1 MGRAIDLFVTYR
13 FIKLLVTPFEKTDAY
28 RLGIIDADGKR
39 ILVPGTTNKPTPLRT
54 VEEKSAYTVLHKL
67 VFNIKKIFAKVPGL
81 RTKLGT
87 YAAALFLLK
96 DTFKESVDDPDIFEK
111 EFMKYL
117 KEQGYEIDDT
127 ISEEVIGFGEVL
139 PKGEYKLANDILNKE
154 EEELSAKKGDK
165 VVAFDDEAPVDTIL
179 GVDIFPVVHVKTQ
192 EKIYS
197 GNEREK
203 IISYTLTSIQTI
215 LAQNRFAK
223 IAYEYFKSLKEPYVS
238 PIASNIIKPIILM
251 SLIKLK
257 VKNKLEFTNMNLKKS
272 LNSIKNK
279 IGEILGHY
287 PNLLVNISEL
297 TPKAIPSSDII
308 KKYQRNL

>member
-39 ILVPGTTNKPTPLRT
+39 ILEPGTTNKPTTLRT
-54 VEEKSAYTVLHKL
+54 VEVKSAYTVLHKL

-127 ISEEVIGFGEVL
+127 ISEEVIGFGEIL

-192 EKIYS
+192 EKIYV
-197 GNEREK
+197 G
-203 IISYTLTSIQTI
+203 
-215 LAQNRFAK
+215 
-223 IAYEYFKSLKEPYVS
+223 
-238 PIASNIIKPIILM
+238 
-251 SLIKLK
+251 
-257 VKNKLEFTNMNLKKS
+257 LED
-272 LNSIKNK
+272 
-279 IGEILGHY
+279 
-287 PNLLVNISEL
+287 LV
-297 TPKAIPSSDII
+297 
-308 KKYQRNL
+308 Q